1 MLAVALSGVVIYAP
15 AEWAR
20 SATGPNEPVDFLTRP
35 QEGWKF
41 MLAAASAIPTARAGT
56 PSAARTLAVRD
67 FAGSS
72 VDPTRVDLLWVP
84 TRRVRLIG
92 GGGRRY
98 ATAKASL
105 VWMVTGRTRPNGRL
119 QTVGLIDYSSG
130 KLTYDVR
137 TAR

>member
-1 MLAVALSGVVIYAP
+1 VLAVALAGVVIYAP

-20 SATGPNEPVDFLTRP
+20 SATGPHEPVDFLTRP

-56 PSAARTLAVRD
+56 PSAARALAVRD
-67 FAGSS
+67 FARSS

-84 TRRVRLIG
+84 SRRVRLI

-98 ATAKASL
+98 ATAKANL
-105 VWMVTGRTRPNGRL
+105 VWMVTGRTRPNGPL
-119 QTVGLIDYSSG
+119 ETVGLIDYSSG